1 MKTANDLVTSK
12 YTSCI
17 IHQCGS
23 SSDIMRLSR
32 CLVFIL
38 KLWTMVAPVG
48 GLHEKVL
55 VIVRAP
61 VAFTHIVPPGQGGQS
76 TMLWCLLC
84 TTLTPSWCS
93 FADQWCSTRA
103 KKMNTMPA
111 NRPCPCSIIT
121 CTKPWS
127 KLAPQSPISYSPAPP
142 APPAAAALPA
152 PPAPPKN

>member
-1 MKTANDLVTSK
+1 MFGLYLEVVNYGGTSWCRA
-12 YTSCI
+12 SI
-17 IHQCGS
+17 
-23 SSDIMRLSR
+23 
-32 CLVFIL
+32 
-38 KLWTMVAPVG
+38 G

-121 CTKPWS
+121 CTRPWS
-127 KLAPQSPISYSPAPP
+127 MLAPQSPLSYSPVPPAPP
-142 APPAAAALPA
+142 AP
-152 PPAPPKN
+152 APPKTRDQLLLRLL